1 MSAANFWFGLDTPA
15 FVTIDE
21 SGQPL
26 DGDVVIRNAIEE
38 AVLAEAVGIDSFN
51 IGEHYRPGMMDSAGH
66 VMLAGHRALRA
77 RGDPRVRE
85 LVAADPNPAN
95 ATSRTTMT

>member
-1 MSAANFWFGLDTPA
+1 MSAREFEFGLDTPA

-38 AVLAEAVGIDSFN
+38 AILAKAVGIDSFN
-51 IGEHYRPGMMDSAGH
+51 IGEHYRPGMDSAGH
-66 VMLAGHRALRA
+66 VMLAAIAGRTVVRPDDEAAGSNGRTGRQRRSRQHR
-77 RGDPRVRE
+77 GG
-85 LVAADPNPAN
+85 
-95 ATSRTTMT
+95 